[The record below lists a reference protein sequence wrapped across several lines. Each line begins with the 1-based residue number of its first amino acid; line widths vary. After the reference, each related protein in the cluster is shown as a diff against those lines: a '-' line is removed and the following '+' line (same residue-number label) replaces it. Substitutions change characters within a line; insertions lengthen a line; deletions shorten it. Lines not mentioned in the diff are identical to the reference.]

1 MQQICKVV
9 CCLHPFACIRHFKTK
24 PVAQYFAGRRNVPN
38 TSVRYTK
45 HDCNPVAMSVVSH
58 GQTQSLRCSLHY
70 AFIWNKEAQTHP
82 ACGSPG
88 QPALNNLEGS
98 YRCMAMIYHAWL
110 TSLPPLAMSVE
121 LRRRCCE
128 SFKLPRP
135 SHRPLPWPMAYH
147 PQNLKMLQPKILRF
161 VTQQSIDVVLPLHKL
176 LAQWT

>member
-1 MQQICKVV
+1 MTDILSPCYLRLMDKLRVLGV
-9 CCLHPFACIRHFKTK
+9 ACIMHL
-24 PVAQYFAGRRNVPN
+24 FA
-38 TSVRYTK
+38 T
-45 HDCNPVAMSVVSH
+45 
-58 GQTQSLRCSLHY
+58 
-70 AFIWNKEAQTHP
+70 EAQTHP
-82 ACGSPG
+82 ALGSPG

-98 YRCMAMIYHAWL
+98 YRCMAMIYHAWP

-135 SHRPLPWPMAYH
+135 SHRPLPWPTAGH

-176 LAQWT
+176 LAQSIAQMMDLSLS